1 MRVVMLGYQTWGHR
15 TLQALLDSD
24 HEVVLVVTHPKS
36 EHAYEKIWDDS
47 VAELAEKNDVPVL
60 LRNRPD
66 DAELLDAVRE
76 ARPDIIV
83 ANNWRTWLPP
93 ELFDLPPHG
102 TLNVHDSLLPSY
114 AGFSPIIWALINGEP
129 RVGVTAHR
137 MNGELDAGDVLIQRS
152 VPVGPTD
159 TATDLF
165 HRTVDL
171 IAPIV
176 RESLDLIASGRDVGQ
191 WVPQDRSRAS
201 FFHKRSAEDSR
212 IDWSWPTERL
222 ERLVRA
228 QSDPYPNAYAFHRGE
243 RLRIVSAAVS
253 EGRYGGTP
261 GRIFIREGDG
271 VVVVAGP
278 EAHTGR
284 SRGLLVRR
292 VRTDD
297 GTEHAV
303 SDYFRT
309 MGGYLTSRP

>member
-24 HEVVLVVTHPKS
+24 HEVALVVTHPKS
-36 EHAYEKIWDDS
+36 EHAYEKIWDDN

-66 DAELLDAVRE
+66 DAELLAAVAD

-102 TLNVHDSLLPSY
+102 TLNIHDSLLPSY
-114 AGFSPIIWALINGEP
+114 AGFSPIIWALLNGEE

-137 MNGELDAGDVLIQRS
+137 MNTELDAGDVLVQRS

-171 IAPIV
+171 IAPLV
-176 RESLDLIASGRDVGQ
+176 RESLDLIASGRDAGR
-191 WVPQDRSRAS
+191 WVPQDRARAS

-212 IDWSWPTERL
+212 IDWSWPAERL

-228 QSDPYPNAYAFHRGE
+228 QSDPYPNAYAFHRGR

-253 EGRYGGTP
+253 QGCYGGTP

-271 VVVVAGP
+271 VVVVAG
-278 EAHTGR
+278 ADSWSGR
-284 SRGLLVRR
+284 ARGLLVRR

-297 GTEHAV
+297 GTEYAAG
-303 SDYFRT
+303 DYFRT